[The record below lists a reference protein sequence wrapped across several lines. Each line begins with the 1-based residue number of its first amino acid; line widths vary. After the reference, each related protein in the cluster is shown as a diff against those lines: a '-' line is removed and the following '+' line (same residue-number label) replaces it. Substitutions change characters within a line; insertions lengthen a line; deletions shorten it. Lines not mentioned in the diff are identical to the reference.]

1 MLKDLTPSDKVEL
14 LIVLLAMLGCTVL
27 VVSIVAWSNGK
38 DVDYFKERVIM
49 LDNRMNVLDKRV
61 HDSVLRQEEVVKKM
75 NETVTQLNS
84 VTTKV
89 EEHDK
94 WLDEWKKLPSL
105 PKPKERR

>member
-105 PKPKERR
+105 PKPKEKR

>member
-14 LIVLLAMLGCTVL
+14 LIVLLAVLGCTVL

-38 DVDYFKERVIM
+38 DVDYFKERVLM

-61 HDSVLRQEEVVKKM
+61 HDSVLRQEEVVKKL
-75 NETVTQLNS
+75 NETVIQLNDN
-84 VTTKV
+84 TTRID
-89 EEHDK
+89 EHDK
-94 WLDEWKKLPSL
+94 WMAEWKKLPSL

>member
-38 DVDYFKERVIM
+38 DMDYFKERVIM

>member
-14 LIVLLAMLGCTVL
+14 MIVLLAMLGCTVL

-49 LDNRMNVLDKRV
+49 LDNRMNILDKRV
-61 HDSVLRQEEVVKKM
+61 QDSVLRQEETIKKL
-75 NETVTQLNS
+75 NETVVQLNDN
-84 VTTKV
+84 TTKV
-89 EEHDK
+89 NEHDR
-94 WLDEWKKLPSL
+94 WIEEWKKLPSL

>member
-1 MLKDLTPSDKVEL
+1 MLKNLTPSDKVEL

>member
-49 LDNRMNVLDKRV
+49 MDNRMNVLDKRV

>member
-14 LIVLLAMLGCTVL
+14 LIVLLAVLGCTVL

>member
-14 LIVLLAMLGCTVL
+14 MIVLLAMLGCTVL

>member
-14 LIVLLAMLGCTVL
+14 MVVLLAMLGCTVL

>member
-14 LIVLLAMLGCTVL
+14 LIVLLAILGCTVL

>member
-14 LIVLLAMLGCTVL
+14 IIVLLAMLGCTVL

>member
-14 LIVLLAMLGCTVL
+14 LIVLLAVLGCTVL

-38 DVDYFKERVIM
+38 DVDYFKERVIL

>member
-49 LDNRMNVLDKRV
+49 LDNRMNLLDKRV

>member
-1 MLKDLTPSDKVEL
+1 MLKNLTPSDKVEL
-14 LIVLLAMLGCTVL
+14 MIVLLAMLGCTVL

>member
-14 LIVLLAMLGCTVL
+14 LIVLLAILGCTVL

-84 VTTKV
+84 ITTKV